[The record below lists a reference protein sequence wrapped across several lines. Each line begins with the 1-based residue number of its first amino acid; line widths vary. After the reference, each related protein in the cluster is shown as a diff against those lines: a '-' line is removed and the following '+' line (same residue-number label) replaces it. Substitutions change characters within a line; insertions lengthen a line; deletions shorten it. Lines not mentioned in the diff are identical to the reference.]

1 MAVIRGG
8 DTCKG
13 GDADK
18 EAVQRGC
25 CSPKEVAQDSPAAI
39 SAALGN
45 PSTEVAVDCSSS
57 AGCCAAPATAA
68 APARPWYAPLQP
80 LRSVWTL
87 IAAIP
92 LLILLLDPARLLEV
106 LQIASTSLLATAP
119 YIVLAVLLI
128 AWLKA
133 ADADA
138 LVSRAFEG
146 RENRMIVLAALFGAL
161 VPFCSCQV
169 IPFVAGLLALG
180 APVAAVMAFWL
191 SSPLIDPG
199 SLLVTA
205 GALGW
210 EFAAGKAIAAVFL
223 GLFGGFGV
231 KLLLRGQAFT
241 APLKP
246 GAMGGCSSGACV
258 APGPARAEVRWR
270 FWNDAARRRV
280 FIEQTGQ
287 NALFLFK
294 WLTFA
299 YLLEALLILYVPA
312 SLVGG
317 FVGGE
322 GLGPIVLGALV
333 GMPAYL
339 NSYAAPPLVAGLMQQ
354 GMSVGA
360 AMAFMVAGAISSIP
374 AMTAVW
380 SLVRREVFIAYL
392 GFGVVGA
399 VLFGAAFALVTTI

>member
-1 MAVIRGG
+1 MAAIER
-8 DTCKG
+8 
-13 GDADK
+13 GDAV
-18 EAVQRGC
+18 EAQAAPRGC
-25 CSPKEVAQDSPAAI
+25 CDTTATAQSPPPVISIALGSLSAPAAVGTSG
-39 SAALGN
+39 SA
-45 PSTEVAVDCSSS
+45 SSGS
-57 AGCCAAPATAA
+57 CCAAPSPATL
-68 APARPWYAPLQP
+68 PARPWHAPLQP
-80 LRSVWTL
+80 LGSVWTF

-92 LLILLLDPARLLEV
+92 LLVLLLDPERLLEV
-106 LQIASTSLLATAP
+106 LQIAGTALAGTAP
-119 YIVLAVLLI
+119 YVALAVLLI

-138 LVSRAFEG
+138 LVARAFEG
-146 RENRMIVLAALFGAL
+146 RENRMIVLAALFGGLA
-161 VPFCSCQV
+161 PFCSCQV

-180 APVAAVMAFWL
+180 APVSAVMAFWL

-210 EFAAGKAIAAVFL
+210 DFAGGKALAAVFL

-231 KLLLRGQAFT
+231 KLLLRGQAFST
-241 APLKP
+241 PLKP
-246 GAMGGCSSGACV
+246 GALGGCSSGTCV
-258 APGPARAEVRWR
+258 TTAMPAGEVQWVFWR
-270 FWNDAARRRV
+270 DVGRRRV
-280 FIEQTGQ
+280 FIGQLGQ
-287 NALFLFK
+287 NALFLLK
-294 WLTFA
+294 WLTLA

-317 FVGGE
+317 LVGGE
-322 GLGPIVLGALV
+322 GLGPIVFGALV

-354 GMSVGA
+354 GMSAGS

-392 GFGVVGA
+392 GFGVSGA
-399 VLFGAAFALVTTI
+399 VLFAVVFAAWMGV

>member
-1 MAVIRGG
+1 MASIEGR
-8 DTCKG
+8 
-13 GDADK
+13 DAVGEK
-18 EAVQRGC
+18 AARGC
-25 CSPKEVAQDSPAAI
+25 CDTK
-39 SAALGN
+39 SAAKSPPPVISVALGSLSA
-45 PSTEVAVDCSSS
+45 PAVVGPTGSGNSG
-57 AGCCAAPATAA
+57 GCCAAPSPDTLPA
-68 APARPWYAPLQP
+68 APWHAPLRP
-80 LRSVWTL
+80 LRSVWAV
-87 IAAIP
+87 IAAIA
-92 LLILLLDPARLLEV
+92 LLVLLLDPERFGEV
-106 LQIASTSLLATAP
+106 LQIAGTALAGTAP
-119 YIVLAVLLI
+119 YVALAVLLI

-138 LVSRAFEG
+138 LVARAFEG
-146 RENRMIVLAALFGAL
+146 RENRMIVLAALFGGLA
-161 VPFCSCQV
+161 PFCSCQV

-180 APVAAVMAFWL
+180 APISAVMAFWL

-210 EFAAGKAIAAVFL
+210 DFAVGKALAAVFL

-231 KLLLRGQAFT
+231 KLLLRGQAFST
-241 APLKP
+241 PLKP
-246 GAMGGCSSGACV
+246 GALGGCSSGAC
-258 APGPARAEVRWR
+258 ATTAMPAGEVQWVFWR
-270 FWNDAARRRV
+270 DIGRRRV
-280 FIEQTGQ
+280 FIGQLGQ
-287 NALFLFK
+287 NALFLLK
-294 WLTFA
+294 WLTLA

-354 GMSVGA
+354 GMSAGS

-392 GFGVVGA
+392 GFGVSGA
-399 VLFGAAFALVTTI
+399 VLFAVAFAAWMGV